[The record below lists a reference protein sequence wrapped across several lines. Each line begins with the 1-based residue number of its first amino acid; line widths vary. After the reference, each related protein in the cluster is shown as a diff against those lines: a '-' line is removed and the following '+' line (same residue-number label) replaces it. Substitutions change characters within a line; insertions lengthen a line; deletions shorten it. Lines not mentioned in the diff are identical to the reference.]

1 MARISSSRVDP
12 VEVEQLHRAGVAP
25 VEIAAELQLPPAA
38 VASALKQA
46 GRADLARP
54 FWFPGPV
61 QAQPRCRCGASTD
74 RPGELCGRCV
84 RVRHGRA
91 RRRHLTRRAAYRA
104 WLRQQRTP
112 A

>member
-61 QAQPRCRCGASTD
+61 QA
-74 RPGELCGRCV
+74 
-84 RVRHGRA
+84 
-91 RRRHLTRRAAYRA
+91 RRAAGAGLALTARSSSA
-104 WLRQQRTP
+104 AGACGSGTAARGVVT
-112 A
+112 